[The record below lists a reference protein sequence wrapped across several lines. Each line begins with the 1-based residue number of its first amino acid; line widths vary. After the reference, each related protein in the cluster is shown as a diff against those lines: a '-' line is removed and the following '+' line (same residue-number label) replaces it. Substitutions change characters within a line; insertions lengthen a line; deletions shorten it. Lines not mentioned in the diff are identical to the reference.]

1 MGILTNFLKLLKP
14 EPNDFVDVAKHISE
28 NYDKL
33 DQNAK
38 SNNETL
44 TNLSNNKLDK
54 GTYSGNASD
63 LNTEINKIASTTQLG
78 RIKVGTNLRMDEN
91 GFLHGNPAVDISG
104 KMDKYKYLA
113 DTISDYDDIIED
125 GFYIVQ
131 GSAQGGINAP
141 HGDQVLVQ
149 VWSYGGNVYQKAV
162 SYYDVNQQS
171 TRCFKIGTKNTKWEK
186 IVNTTDIVN
195 NLTTTVPGKVLDGRQ
210 GPAIVNK
217 INGLAGGYSGTFP
230 LTTAVKEG
238 IYLLPATNKFY
249 VCVENYSGSSLTA
262 PNANFEEL
270 SVFQNRNKLENLN
283 KIKLIFNNKQTT
295 NTGIFTLDDSIE
307 KYKFINIVY
316 AFGDDSTALVS
327 VGSATFDT
335 DFLKSHY
342 NAGLAFA
349 NTAIAANGVNVT
361 FEQLYVKFINGTQIN
376 IVENRSTNNAILS
389 NNKIYQIYAWN

>member
-33 DQNAK
+33 DLNAK

-54 GTYSGNASD
+54 GTYSGNASN
-63 LNTEINKIASTTQLG
+63 LKSEIDKIASTTQLG
-78 RIKVGTNLRMDEN
+78 RIKVGDNLTIDTAGR
-91 GFLHGNPAVDISG
+91 LSGNPAVDIRG
-104 KMDKYKYLA
+104 KMDKYQVR
-113 DTISDYDDIIED
+113 DDIRDYDDLTEN
-125 GFYIVQ
+125 GFYILA
-131 GSAQGGINAP
+131 GSKDSSPSTNAP
-141 HGDQVLVQ
+141 YGDPALVQ
-149 VWSYGGNVYQKAV
+149 VWNYGGYIYQNAV
-162 SYYDVNQQS
+162 SYYDVKQQF
-171 TRCFKIGTKNTKWEK
+171 TRCFYKEVKNTKWEK

-195 NLTTTVPGKVLDGRQ
+195 NLTTTAPGQVLDARQ

-270 SVFQNRNKLENLN
+270 SVFQNRNKLQNLAN
-283 KIKLIFNNKQTT
+283 KNEFKALKNFPLNTIKLTQTPQE
-295 NTGIFTLDDSIE
+295 FSLTLEEMKALEYVVVYDVDFIKSSQS
-307 KYKFINIVY
+307 KFI
-316 AFGDDSTALVS
+316 FGNLARAEDGEYWVQVPSGEEINFHVFENKLYMSADS
-327 VGSATFDT
+327 GSRPVCISSIF
-335 DFLKSHY
+335 Y
-342 NAGLAFA
+342 
-349 NTAIAANGVNVT
+349 
-361 FEQLYVKFINGTQIN
+361 
-376 IVENRSTNNAILS
+376 R
-389 NNKIYQIYAWN
+389 

>member
-54 GTYSGNASD
+54 GTYPGNASD
-63 LNTEINKIASTTQLG
+63 LKSDI
-78 RIKVGTNLRMDEN
+78 DEKMSKYQIRY
-91 GFLHGNPAVDISG
+91 DI
-104 KMDKYKYLA
+104 M
-113 DTISDYDDIIED
+113 DYDDLIED
-125 GFYIVQ
+125 GFYIVS
-131 GSAQGGINAP
+131 GSVHGVINSP
-141 HGDQVLVQ
+141 HWNVSLVQ
-149 VWSYGGNVYQKAV
+149 VWSRSDAVYQKAV
-162 SYYDVNQQS
+162 SYYDVQAQFV
-171 TRCFKIGTKNTKWEK
+171 RCIVNKEKNTKWEK

-195 NLTTTVPGKVLDGRQ
+195 NLTTTASGKVLDGRQ

-230 LTTAVKEG
+230 LTVAYKNG

-270 SVFQNRNKLENLN
+270 SVFQNRNKLENLSKTLLLFKGSICAAGTYN
-283 KIKLIFNNKQTT
+283 FLN
-295 NTGIFTLDDSIE
+295 GIDASYTFLNIITAGMGMV
-307 KYKFINIVY
+307 KFRLQDRSYPIYFVIN
-316 AFGDDSTALVS
+316 G
-327 VGSATFDT
+327 
-335 DFLKSHY
+335 Y
-342 NAGLAFA
+342 NAASEYLACEV
-349 NTAIAANGVNVT
+349 NESSITIDAAEIDGN
-361 FEQLYVKFINGTQIN
+361 FQAEIKEIY
-376 IVENRSTNNAILS
+376 LS
-389 NNKIYQIYAWN
+389 NL

>member
-54 GTYSGNASD
+54 GTYPGNASD
-63 LNTEINKIASTTQLG
+63 LKSDI
-78 RIKVGTNLRMDEN
+78 DEKMSKYQIRY
-91 GFLHGNPAVDISG
+91 DI
-104 KMDKYKYLA
+104 M
-113 DTISDYDDIIED
+113 DYDDLIED
-125 GFYIVQ
+125 GFYIVS
-131 GSAQGGINAP
+131 GSVHGVINSP
-141 HGDQVLVQ
+141 HWNVSLVQ
-149 VWSYGGNVYQKAV
+149 VWSRSDAVYQKAV
-162 SYYDVNQQS
+162 SYYDVQAQFV
-171 TRCFKIGTKNTKWEK
+171 RCIVNKAKNTKWEK
-186 IVNTTDIVN
+186 IINTAHIVN
-195 NLTTTVPGKVLDGRQ
+195 NLTTTASGKVLDGRQ

-270 SVFQNRNKLENLN
+270 SVYTNRNKLENIKGFWALEPTEF
-283 KIKLIFNNKQTT
+283 KLKTPMTFTKKLIENDIVFVNMGFAPGDSSYTRTK
-295 NTGIFTLDDSIE
+295 IFTSKATSGFELSGFYAADTSQQFSFALD
-307 KYKFINIVY
+307 INTDNILVVRKTGYSTDTMIISVY
-316 AFGDDSTALVS
+316 VLR
-327 VGSATFDT
+327 
-335 DFLKSHY
+335 
-342 NAGLAFA
+342 
-349 NTAIAANGVNVT
+349 I
-361 FEQLYVKFINGTQIN
+361 
-376 IVENRSTNNAILS
+376 
-389 NNKIYQIYAWN
+389 

>member
-44 TNLSNNKLDK
+44 TNLSTNKLDK
-54 GTYSGNASD
+54 GTYSGNASN
-63 LNTEINKIASTTQLG
+63 LKAEIDKVASTTQLG
-78 RIKVGTNLRMDEN
+78 RIKVGTNLRIDEN

-104 KMDKYKYLA
+104 KIDKYK
-113 DTISDYDDIIED
+113 DVTSIISDYDDIIED
-125 GFYIVQ
+125 GFYIAR
-131 GSAQGGINAP
+131 GSERGTINAP
-141 HGDQVLVQ
+141 FHGAALVQ
-149 VWSYGGNVYQKAV
+149 VWNYGGFVYQNAV
-162 SYYDVNQQS
+162 SYYNVQS
-171 TRCFKIGTKNTKWEK
+171 QFTRCFEKGIKNTKWEK

-195 NLTTTVPGKVLDGRQ
+195 NLTTTVPEKVLDARQ

-249 VCVENYSGSSLTA
+249 VCIKNYSGSSLTA

-270 SVFQNRNKLENLN
+270 SVFQNRNKLENLFTFEEKN
-283 KIKLIFNNKQTT
+283 RYTSLSNFDYINATIYKISKLCICYIRYEYQGVLPKIKIPFPIT
-295 NTGIFTLDDSIE
+295 FVRPP
-307 KYKFINIVY
+307 IVTMV
-316 AFGDDSTALVS
+316 DNDTEM
-327 VGSATFDT
+327 GSA
-335 DFLKSHY
+335 Y
-342 NAGLAFA
+342 N
-349 NTAIAANGVNVT
+349 NIAIGWPTTSDV
-361 FEQLYVKFINGTQIN
+361 EVKGTIQGATLILIGQFI
-376 IVENRSTNNAILS
+376 S
-389 NNKIYQIYAWN
+389 